1 MLKAILIDDEYYA
14 LQMLKTQLNKLGK
27 VEILGMY
34 EDADEGIA
42 GVKAQNPDI
51 VFLDIDMGSTNGL
64 NAFTELMEYNAML
77 SIVFVTAYD
86 KFAVDAFELD
96 ALDYIV
102 KPVRVDRLKK
112 TLDRIE
118 KERSLPAGP
127 RQLTIECFGGFS
139 IKLNGRTVSIPW
151 RTKKSE
157 EILAYI
163 ALKKGDFVSKE
174 KVAAVLWQ
182 KNDMEKS
189 KSNFYYAYHF
199 LTKQMSL
206 AGVRPPIE
214 SIRGKIRLKTEDITL
229 DILEF
234 ESAVKAGDKQSL
246 KKAKDLYKGALFDGM
261 YYEWSV
267 VSASM
272 YEQMY
277 ENL

>member
-14 LQMLKTQLNKLGK
+14 LQMLKTQINKLGK

-34 EDADEGIA
+34 EDAHEGIA
-42 GVKAQNPDI
+42 GVVAQNPDI
-51 VFLDIDMGSTNGL
+51 VFLDIDMGDANGL
-64 NAFTELMEYNAML
+64 NVFTELMEHDPML

-102 KPVRVDRLKK
+102 KPVRVERLKK
-112 TLDRIE
+112 TLARIE
-118 KERSLPAGP
+118 KQRLVPAVP
-127 RQLTIECFGGFS
+127 SQLAIECFGGFS
-139 IKLNGRTVSIPW
+139 IKLNGKTVSIPW

-182 KNDMEKS
+182 HHDMEKS

-199 LTKQMSL
+199 LTKQMGL
-206 AGVRPPIE
+206 AGLKLPIE
-214 SIRGKIRLKTEDITL
+214 SIRGKIRLKTEELTL

-234 ESAVKAGDKQSL
+234 ENAVNTGDKHSL
-246 KKAKDLYKGALFDGM
+246 EKAKDLYKGALFDGM
-261 YYEWSV
+261 YYEWSDLLT
-267 VSASM
+267 AT